1 MSGQKYTIKK
11 NLIKNGLKSDILA
24 IPKLENR
31 RKYESFFGKKSYIV
45 RGERNT
51 MNYKGDARMKKR
63 GSTICRDCGNEFRGQ
78 VGAYRCPS
86 CKKKEMAYRAKRERM
101 RQQLP
106 FYLKTDS

>member
-1 MSGQKYTIKK
+1 M
-11 NLIKNGLKSDILA
+11 NLNDLSSKRVILCEE
-24 IPKLENR
+24 KEL
-31 RKYESFFGKKSYIV
+31 
-45 RGERNT
+45 

-78 VGAYRCPS
+78 VGAYRCPG
-86 CKKKEMAYRAKRERM
+86 CKKKEMAYRAKRERQ